1 MGKTRRRIASR
12 RLVAAALLVCL
23 LGAVLVAV
31 GFGSADAQTVSDN
44 PDAASSVRIAARKLD
59 NGNIEFGLQEAGGD
73 LWLPRARFFS
83 YATVEVGRWLRAS
96 PYGMSDG
103 NDVRIRAR
111 KLANG
116 KVEFAL
122 QVGADRQWLPP
133 TRNFPYRTA
142 TVGRWLYASWYTVGD
157 RTTPFRTD
165 STSTTAGAPTD
176 TSNVGRSGQTNFRVR
191 ILSGGTVCVDTLVG
205 NSWQE
210 KQCAHTSTTRTAYA
224 AIDSDAE
231 VFVNTIERQDDS
243 RAALT
248 GSAKQYLVSVQD
260 EEVCASVDIGGQ
272 WTGREC
278 LSATF
283 NEWAVAFF
291 IHDGDRWLTHTNRSG
306 STDTTGSS
314 PSPAACTLE
323 DTFTAVAPAIFRAS
337 TISGSGTAFHIG
349 NGEFLTAAHVVAGV
363 TQVHLDN
370 ASHSAFVAQVV
381 GRDDDLD
388 IALLRANVSNVPVLR
403 FGDVDTLRVGA
414 PLTAVGYP
422 LWTSLGVDPSMTQG
436 IHSRLW
442 HTADRGTLVQT
453 DAPINPGNSGGPLMD
468 RCGRVVAVVIFG
480 YRDADGHS
488 YGVAENTV
496 QGLLSALRSG
506 SGATPTAAGNWLTST
521 QTPDHFPAGDRA
533 QAAWTSSLSHDFPYP
548 WDDERAELVIRCWT
562 DSAGTPKELDIW
574 VWFGGQYVAGGYSR
588 NDRVAVSYR
597 FGQSAVQSAN
607 WVEASGN
614 EIAFVPRG
622 AEVRA
627 FLETLRDH
635 ANDSF
640 VIRAWNFDDSIIGT
654 ITFDLAGSTG
664 PVNRVRQACGV

>member
-1 MGKTRRRIASR
+1 M
-12 RLVAAALLVCL
+12 
-23 LGAVLVAV
+23 LVAV

-59 NGNIEFGLQEAGGD
+59 NGNIEFGLQVAGDD

-122 QVGADRQWLPP
+122 QVGAARQWLPP
-133 TRNFPYRTA
+133 TRNFRTA
-142 TVGRWLYASWYTVGD
+142 PPPSGVGCTPPGTPSATRRHRFGQIRRRLRPERRPAPQTSAGPAIQAFGCASS
-157 RTTPFRTD
+157 PE
-165 STSTTAGAPTD
+165 A
-176 TSNVGRSGQTNFRVR
+176 
-191 ILSGGTVCVDTLVG
+191 TVCVDTLVG

-231 VFVNTIERQDDS
+231 VFVNTIERQDNS

-248 GSAKQYLVSVQD
+248 GSAKQYLVSVED
-260 EEVCASVDIGGQ
+260 EEVCASIDIGGQ

-488 YGVAENTV
+488 YGVAENTI

-506 SGATPTAAGNWLTST
+506 SGATPTATGNWLTST

-562 DSAGTPKELDIW
+562 DSAGTPR
-574 VWFGGQYVAGGYSR
+574 S
-588 NDRVAVSYR
+588 
-597 FGQSAVQSAN
+597 
-607 WVEASGN
+607 
-614 EIAFVPRG
+614 
-622 AEVRA
+622 
-627 FLETLRDH
+627 
-635 ANDSF
+635 
-640 VIRAWNFDDSIIGT
+640 
-654 ITFDLAGSTG
+654 
-664 PVNRVRQACGV
+664 